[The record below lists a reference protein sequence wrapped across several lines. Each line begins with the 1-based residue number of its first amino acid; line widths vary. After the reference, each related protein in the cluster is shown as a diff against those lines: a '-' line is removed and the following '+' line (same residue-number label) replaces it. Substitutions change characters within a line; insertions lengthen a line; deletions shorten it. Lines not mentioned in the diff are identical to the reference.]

1 MDTWFGAT
9 SDYRFALFSFDH
21 LLMLSIAFL
30 GLLFL
35 VLARGWLSAHAQ
47 LFHSLRWPLFGIL
60 LLSEISYQYWAISHD
75 VWKFNEQMPLHL
87 CGIASLVAMTSLLT
101 LRPFWIRIAFFIGIV
116 PVALALVTP
125 ELPYDYHHYR
135 FWKFSVHHI
144 AVFWTSILLAM
155 IYPTVIT
162 LRSVFTVYALLLGYA
177 SVIGFVVNPLM
188 DANFLYLAGT
198 PSTASPLDF
207 FGDGIWYYVNLC
219 VAALVLFLSQYAL
232 FRGLVK
238 RKKAERS

>member
-9 SDYRFALFSFDH
+9 SDYRFELFSFDH
-21 LLMLSIAFL
+21 MLVLGIALLGFIS
-30 GLLFL
+30 LFL
-35 VLARGWLSAHAQ
+35 AKGWLSLHIR
-47 LFHSLRWPLFGIL
+47 LFQWLRWLLFAAL
-60 LLSEISYQYWAISHD
+60 LLSEVSYQYWAISHD

-87 CGIASLVAMTSLLT
+87 CGIASLTAMIGLLT
-101 LRPFWIRIAFFIGIV
+101 LRPFWVQVAFLIGVV

-135 FWKFSVHHI
+135 FWKFSIHHVAI
-144 AVFWTSILLAM
+144 FWTSILLAL

-162 LRSVFTVYALLLGYA
+162 LRSVLSVYGLLLVYAA
-177 SVIGFVVNPLM
+177 VIGFVVNPM
-188 DANFLYLAGT
+188 TDSNFLYLAGR

-219 VAALVLFLSQYAL
+219 VVALVLFLGQYAL
-232 FRGLVK
+232 FRVIVK
-238 RKKAERS
+238 KHAVKQK

>member
-1 MDTWFGAT
+1 MENWFGAT
-9 SDYRFALFSFDH
+9 SDSRFELFAVDH
-21 LLMLSIAFL
+21 LLVLSIALFGFL
-30 GLLFL
+30 SL
-35 VLARGWLSAHAQ
+35 VLAQGWLTKHEQ
-47 LFHSLRWPLFGIL
+47 LFQGLRWVLFGL
-60 LLSEISYQYWAISHD
+60 LVISEVSYQYWAISHD

-87 CGIASLVAMTSLLT
+87 CGIASLVAMISLLT
-101 LRPFWIRIAFFIGIV
+101 LQPFWIRVAFFIGIV

-155 IYPTVIT
+155 IYPTIIT

-177 SVIGFVVNPLM
+177 AVIGFVVNPLM
-188 DANFLYLAGT
+188 NANFLYLAGT

-207 FGDGIWYYVNLC
+207 FGDGIWYIINLC
-219 VAALVLFLSQYAL
+219 SAALVLFLSQYAL
-232 FRGLVK
+232 FWGLK
-238 RKKAERS
+238 RKSAAG

>member
-9 SDYRFALFSFDH
+9 SDYRFALFSSDH
-21 LLMLSIAFL
+21 LLMLAIAFL
-30 GLLFL
+30 GFLFL
-35 VLARGWLSAHAQ
+35 VLAKGWLSAHVQ
-47 LFHSLRWPLFGIL
+47 LFRSLRWPLFGVL
-60 LLSEISYQYWAISHD
+60 LLSEVSYQYWAISHE

-87 CGIASLVAMTSLLT
+87 CGIASLTAMLGLLT
-101 LRPFWIRIAFFIGIV
+101 LRPFWVRVAFFIGIV

-144 AVFWTSILLAM
+144 AVFWTSILLA
-155 IYPTVIT
+155 IVYPTVIT

-177 SVIGFVVNPLM
+177 AVIGFVVNPLM

-207 FGDGIWYYVNLC
+207 FGEGVWYYVNLC
-219 VAALVLFLSQYAL
+219 VVALVLFLGQYAL
-232 FRGLVK
+232 FRVLVK
-238 RKKAERS
+238 QKAAGQE